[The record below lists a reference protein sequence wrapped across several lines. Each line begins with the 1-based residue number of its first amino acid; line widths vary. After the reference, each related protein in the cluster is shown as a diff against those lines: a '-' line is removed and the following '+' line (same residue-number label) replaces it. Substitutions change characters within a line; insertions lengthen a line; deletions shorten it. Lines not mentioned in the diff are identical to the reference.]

1 VLNTGDLLRTVTQ
14 PSTGELAKAW
24 TETHVSRYRV
34 SPMSSFDNFRRGNT
48 ITRSIQACAGIMFC
62 FGLLTYVVSSQGDPG
77 HIAGI
82 PIPAVAILLVGMLI
96 WIPAALTQTWHARIR
111 PITRA
116 EGVDVYVIGRTP
128 IGSGYMVLGP
138 NALTL
143 LNREHEVW
151 AQMSLSEVAG
161 VATLESNLGIG
172 CVIRWRDTY
181 LELPI
186 VLKVGGST
194 AQAWSLDGLIG
205 RGRLLAALR
214 TDLANRGVR
223 TVTAS

>member
-1 VLNTGDLLRTVTQ
+1 
-14 PSTGELAKAW
+14 
-24 TETHVSRYRV
+24 
-34 SPMSSFDNFRRGNT
+34 
-48 ITRSIQACAGIMFC
+48 
-62 FGLLTYVVSSQGDPG
+62 
-77 HIAGI
+77 
-82 PIPAVAILLVGMLI
+82 
-96 WIPAALTQTWHARIR
+96 
-111 PITRA
+111 
-116 EGVDVYVIGRTP
+116 
-128 IGSGYMVLGP
+128 MVLGP